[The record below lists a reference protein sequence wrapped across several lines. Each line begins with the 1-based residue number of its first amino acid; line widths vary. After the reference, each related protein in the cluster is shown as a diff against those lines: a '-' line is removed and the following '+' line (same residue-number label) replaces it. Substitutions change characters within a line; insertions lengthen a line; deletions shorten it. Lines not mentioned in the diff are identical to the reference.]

1 MKPKK
6 SFALFLCIMAFALD
20 SLFVSCGNASD
31 SPAGIASTYTITF
44 NANDGT
50 AAPATTTQTV
60 TYSGSTAS
68 GVSLKANT
76 FTRDGYTF
84 QGWATYSSS
93 EVALYK
99 DKETVYF
106 YTDTT
111 LYAVWK
117 ADNAAP
123 SYKYSFTITFDGSG
137 GTTAS
142 GAATDTQKAQGDT
155 QPIYVSLKQN
165 PFTRPGYTFLGWS
178 LYRNSSTPSHTDGHT
193 YSVYSNTTFYAVWK
207 SDTYAYSYT
216 ILFDGN
222 GGTTSNG
229 AATTTQMAEGNS
241 SPVTITLDANP
252 FSKPGCV
259 FRGWGNY
266 QSSTATYND
275 GDTYNARSNTTF
287 YAVWTE
293 VDNAVTLTLDANDGS
308 GRTFTKTVASGE
320 KVFFNNDAIYST
332 FLRDNHQLVAFNEKA
347 DGTGQTY
354 DYVGLNGTK
363 YFIELT
369 SDATLYSVWKAY
381 PHITFNGNGGK
392 TSGDKTQTLQ
402 YQHGEYEQHLEE
414 FYFIPTNVEKSAA
427 TETVVLDANPFTR
440 SGYTF
445 KGWSEDQ
452 NATTATYTDKQSVA
466 AFKNT
471 APNELTTNWNGKTLY
486 AVWQKIPTITYNT
499 NGGSATGSFTEK
511 SVTITNTVPTAKY
524 SYYTFLGW
532 SQNSAATSAT
542 YTAGEETSFASD
554 AVTLYAVWKLGTI
567 VNNKTI
573 SVARKQEDTVATFTL
588 LKSETLKLTV
598 NPTEDELIY
607 NFYKGTS
614 TTAAKNETIKKSD
627 GETTKPIELDA
638 GDYTLKAQNEEKVGS
653 ANTATVT
660 LKGN

>member
-50 AAPATTTQTV
+50 AAPATATQSCRALESIT
-60 TYSGSTAS
+60 
-68 GVSLKANT
+68 LRANT
-76 FTRDGYTF
+76 FTREGYSF
-84 QGWATYSSS
+84 KGWSISKSMS
-93 EVALYK
+93 ELGYV
-99 DKETVYF
+99 D
-106 YTDTT
+106 YTDGAAAKFSYDIT
-111 LYAVWK
+111 LYAVWESNS
-117 ADNAAP
+117 ATYD
-123 SYKYSFTITFDGSG
+123 YSFTITFYGNG
-137 GTTAS
+137 GKTAS
-142 GAATDTQKAQGDT
+142 GATTTTQLVQGNT
-155 QPIYVSLKQN
+155 QSINIKLNQN
-165 PFTRPGYTFLGWS
+165 TFEKSGYTFLGWAYFNDAS
-178 LYRNSSTPSHTDGHT
+178 KINFVDGAT
-193 YSVYSNTTFYAVWK
+193 YSCSSNLTLYALWK
-207 SDTYAYSYT
+207 SDTYTYSYT
-216 ILFDGN
+216 ITFDGN

-241 SPVTITLDANP
+241 SPVTITLDPNP

-266 QSSTATYND
+266 QGSTATYND

-332 FLRDNHQLVAFNEKA
+332 FLRDNHQLAAFNEKA

-392 TSGDKTQTLQ
+392 TSGNKTQTLQ
-402 YQHGEYEQHLEE
+402 YQQGEYEQHLEE
-414 FYFIPTNVEKSAA
+414 FYFIPANVEKSAA
-427 TETVVLDANPFTR
+427 TGTVVLDANPFTK

-471 APNELTTNWNGKTLY
+471 APNILTTNWNGKTLY
-486 AVWQKIPTITYNT
+486 AVWQKIPTITYNM
-499 NGGSATGSFTEK
+499 NGGSNTSSFSED
-511 SVTITNTVPTAKY
+511 SVTITSTTPTAKY
-524 SYYTFLGW
+524 SYYTFQGW
-532 SQNSAATSAT
+532 SQSSAATSAT

-554 AVTLYAVWKLGTI
+554 TVTLYAVWKLGTI

-573 SVARKQEDTVATFTL
+573 SVARGDTETITTFTL
-588 LKSETLKLTV
+588 LKSESVTLTITDVDDYLTYTATPTSGSETEFGKLKTATTK
-598 NPTEDELIY
+598 TETLSA
-607 NFYKGTS
+607 GTY
-614 TTAAKNETIKKSD
+614 TFTAKN
-627 GETTKPIELDA
+627 GE
-638 GDYTLKAQNEEKVGS
+638 VFGS

>member
-50 AAPATTTQTV
+50 AAPATATQSCRALESIT
-60 TYSGSTAS
+60 
-68 GVSLKANT
+68 LRANT
-76 FTRDGYTF
+76 FTREGYSF
-84 QGWATYSSS
+84 KGWSISKSMS
-93 EVALYK
+93 ELGYV
-99 DKETVYF
+99 D
-106 YTDTT
+106 YTDGAAAKFSYDIT
-111 LYAVWK
+111 LYAVWESNS
-117 ADNAAP
+117 ATYD
-123 SYKYSFTITFDGSG
+123 YSFTITFYGNG
-137 GTTAS
+137 GKTAS
-142 GAATDTQKAQGDT
+142 GATTTTQLVQGNT
-155 QPIYVSLKQN
+155 QSINIKLNQN
-165 PFTRPGYTFLGWS
+165 TFEKSGYTFLGWAYFNDAS
-178 LYRNSSTPSHTDGHT
+178 KINFVDGAT
-193 YSVYSNTTFYAVWK
+193 YSCSSNLTLYALWK
-207 SDTYAYSYT
+207 SDTYTYSYT
-216 ILFDGN
+216 ITFDGN

-241 SPVTITLDANP
+241 SPVTITLDPNP

-266 QSSTATYND
+266 QGSTATYND

-332 FLRDNHQLVAFNEKA
+332 FLRDNHQLAAFNEKA

-392 TSGDKTQTLQ
+392 TSGNKTQTLQ
-402 YQHGEYEQHLEE
+402 YQQGEYEQHLEE
-414 FYFIPTNVEKSAA
+414 FYFIPANVEKSAA
-427 TETVVLDANPFTR
+427 TETVVLDANPFTK

-471 APNELTTNWNGKTLY
+471 APNILTTNWNGKTLY
-486 AVWQKIPTITYNT
+486 AVWQKIPTITYNM
-499 NGGSATGSFTEK
+499 NGGSNTSSFSED
-511 SVTITNTVPTAKY
+511 SVTITSTTPTAKY
-524 SYYTFLGW
+524 SYYTFQGW
-532 SQNSAATSAT
+532 SQSSAATSAT

-554 AVTLYAVWKLGTI
+554 TVTLYAVWKLGTI

-573 SVARKQEDTVATFTL
+573 SVARGDTETITTFTL
-588 LKSETLKLTV
+588 LKSESVTLTITDVDDYLTYTATPTSGSETEFGKLKTATTK
-598 NPTEDELIY
+598 TETLSA
-607 NFYKGTS
+607 GTY
-614 TTAAKNETIKKSD
+614 TFTAKN
-627 GETTKPIELDA
+627 GE
-638 GDYTLKAQNEEKVGS
+638 VFGS